1 MEKAPLL
8 GKMEG
13 RRRTGRQRMRGL
25 EGIIH
30 SGPEFEQGLGDGG
43 GQGSL
48 ACCSPWGSKE
58 SESTEQMNNLLN
70 VHAESPSS
78 SPSKS
83 LSHQEI
89 LLLITVGAPSCHFS
103 ERGVD

>member
-1 MEKAPLL
+1 ML

-25 EGIIH
+25 EGIID

-48 ACCSPWGSKE
+48 ACCSPWGCKE
-58 SESTEQMNNLLN
+58 SDSTEQLNNLLN
-70 VHAESPSS
+70 VHAESSS